1 MSRPLIKLTAVCLL
15 ASLMTGCVER
25 KLTITSE
32 PKGALVYLSSE
43 EIGRTPVTIPF
54 TWYGDYEVILR
65 MEGHETLK
73 THLNVTPPLYEVPP
87 LDFFS
92 ELAPWT
98 YRVHKS
104 AHYTLV
110 GKKKIDEAALY
121 RRAEELRLRNEESEK

>member
-1 MSRPLIKLTAVCLL
+1 MSRPLIKLTVVCLPALL
-15 ASLMTGCVER
+15 AGCVER

-32 PKGALVYLSSE
+32 PAGALVYLSSE

-54 TWYGDYEVILR
+54 TWYGDYDVILR
-65 MEGHETLK
+65 MEGRETLK
-73 THLNVTPPLYEVPP
+73 THLNITPPLYEVPP

-104 AHYTLV
+104 AHYTLAA
-110 GKKKIDEAALY
+110 KKPINEGELY
-121 RRAEELRLRNEESEK
+121 RRAEELRARNDESEN